1 MSIVGE
7 VVIED
12 PFFHIEPVPSPN
24 LDDFHSDHHIVSANL
39 SGQ

>member
-12 PFFHIEPVPSPN
+12 SFFHIGPVSSTN
-24 LDDFHSDHHIVSANL
+24 LDDFHSNHPIVGANL